1 MLTPVG
7 GGGGVVVRDVRR
19 SFGDVRAVRGMSL
32 QAAPGEVTAL
42 VGPNGAGKTTL
53 LLVLATLLTPDA
65 GEVRVAGRDP
75 VTEPDA
81 VRARMG
87 WSPDVFGMYD
97 NLTARE
103 YLEFFAAAYRL
114 TRAAARSR
122 ATELLEL
129 ARLGDYGDQPVHVL
143 SRGQK
148 QRLALTRA
156 LVHRPAVLLLDEPAA
171 GLDPH
176 SRVELRLLLRR
187 LAAEGAAVLISSH
200 ILSDLEEMADRVVFV
215 DQGVTVGEH
224 HVADLPVARRRSWRI
239 RALDRDALVAALAAA
254 GHWHGPAGTSGQPGP
269 SGPSGVSE
277 PSGGSGPTGMSWVD
291 VELESEQAA
300 ADLLARL
307 VGAGVPVTA
316 FAPAGGTL
324 EAAYLELV
332 DENAPIPPPV
342 LYPAPPEVRP

>member
-1 MLTPVG
+1 MVTPNG
-7 GGGGVVVRDVRR
+7 EGVAVRDVRR
-19 SFGDVRAVRGMSL
+19 SFGPVQAVRGISL
-32 QAAPGEVTAL
+32 RAAPGEVTAL

-53 LLVLATLLTPDA
+53 LLILATLLTPDA
-65 GEVRVAGRDP
+65 GELRVAGHDP

-87 WSPDVFGMYD
+87 WSPDFFGMYD

-114 TRAAARSR
+114 PRAAARDR
-122 ATELLEL
+122 AAELLEL
-129 ARLGDYGDQPVHVL
+129 ARLAEYGDQPVHVL

-176 SRVELRLLLRR
+176 SRVELRVLLRR
-187 LAAEGAAVLISSH
+187 LAAEGAAVLVSSH

-224 HVADLPVARRRSWRI
+224 HMSDLPRVERRTWRI
-239 RALDRDALVAALAAA
+239 RALDHGALVAAL
-254 GHWHGPAGTSGQPGP
+254 SGRGRPE
-269 SGPSGVSE
+269 S
-277 PSGGSGPTGMSWVD
+277 SWVD

-300 ADLLARL
+300 AELVAEL
-307 VGAGVPVTA
+307 VGKGVMVTA
-316 FAPAGGTL
+316 FAPVGGAL

-332 DENAPIPPPV
+332 DEDAPVQQIVLHPV
-342 LYPAPPEVRP
+342 QQEVRR

>member
-1 MLTPVG
+1 MVTPIG
-7 GGGGVVVRDVRR
+7 NGTGDGGGVVVRDVRR
-19 SFGDVRAVRGMSL
+19 SFGAVQAVRGISL

-65 GEVRVAGRDP
+65 GEVRVAGHDP

-81 VRARMG
+81 VRAKMG
-87 WSPDVFGMYD
+87 WSPDFFGMYD

-114 TRAAARSR
+114 PRATARAR

-129 ARLGDYGDQPVHVL
+129 ARLREYGEQPVHVL

-187 LAAEGAAVLISSH
+187 LAADGAAVLVSSH
-200 ILSDLEEMADRVVFV
+200 ILADLEEMADRVVFV

-224 HVADLPVARRRSWRI
+224 HLADLPVARRRTWRI
-239 RALDRDALVAALAAA
+239 RALDRDALVAALATA
-254 GHWHGPAGTSGQPGP
+254 GREHGPPGP
-269 SGPSGVSE
+269 
-277 PSGGSGPTGMSWVD
+277 SWVD
-291 VELESEQAA
+291 VELESEPAA
-300 ADLLARL
+300 ADLLAVL
-307 VGAGVPVTA
+307 VRGGVPVMA
-316 FAPAGGTL
+316 FAPVGGAL

-332 DENAPIPPPV
+332 DEDTQIQ
-342 LYPAPPEVRP
+342 LEVRP